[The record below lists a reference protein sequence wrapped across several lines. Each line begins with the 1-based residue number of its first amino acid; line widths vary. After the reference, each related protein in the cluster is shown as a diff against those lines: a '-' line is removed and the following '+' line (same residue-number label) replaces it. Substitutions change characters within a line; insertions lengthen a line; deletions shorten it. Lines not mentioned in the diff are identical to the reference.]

1 MQAPPLNIIREYTT
15 QYLLSTM
22 IRDNIGSEFMINDNL
37 DHPIDFDS
45 PEMKK
50 IYQGHSNKIVG
61 HCSIFICLEGEV
73 ELMVNTQDCVM
84 KAGDVSFAQSGHLG
98 TMKRFSPDCKFLLVI
113 CSDEFYMPPLTA
125 NESAAFRRELV
136 SHPIAHL
143 SDSYLYGITIIYQM
157 IANALAKRDELHYV
171 RRTVQGLFQSMFFM
185 VLSSYATQASE
196 TSPYTNVRQEEIFNR
211 FIKLVQKNYATERGI
226 AFYADKL
233 CITPKYLSQ
242 LIYKASGM
250 YAGDHIDNYV
260 IGEAKLLIKSR
271 KYSIAQISD
280 MLNFTSQAY
289 FGRYFKKHTGY
300 TPLEFAEKG

>member
-1 MQAPPLNIIREYTT
+1 MRPSQHDSIREYTAET
-15 QYLLSTM
+15 LLNTV
-22 IRDNIGSEFMINDNL
+22 IRDSIGSEFMINDNMNRA
-37 DHPIDFDS
+37 IDFDN
-45 PEMKK
+45 PEIKK
-50 IYQGHSNKIVG
+50 LYAGFSNKIIG

-73 ELMVNTQDCVM
+73 EMMVNTQHCLM
-84 KAGDVSFAQSGHLG
+84 KTGDVSFAQSGHLG
-98 TMKRFSPDCKFLLVI
+98 TMIRFSPDCKFLLVI

-125 NESAAFRRELV
+125 NEAAAFRRELM
-136 SHPIAHL
+136 SHPVAHL
-143 SDSYLYGITIIYQM
+143 SDAYLYGIRVMYNM
-157 IANALAKRDELHYV
+157 IANALDKRDELHYV

-185 VLSSYATQASE
+185 VLSTYAAQASK
-196 TSPYTNVRQEEIFNR
+196 SSQYTNARQEEIFNR
-211 FIKLVQKNYATERGI
+211 FIKLAQKNYTTERGI

-250 YAGDHIDNYV
+250 YASDHIDHYV

-300 TPLEFAEKG
+300 TPMEFAEKG